1 MSFKLKVKGQYI
13 KDLSFENPNSP
24 QIFLMISKTPPEI
37 NISINVSSVS
47 LPVKTQDQE
56 NEQPLD
62 NKVEPLYEVTLQ
74 VNVEARVG
82 TTVAFICEVKYCGV
96 FCIEGYDVSN
106 LQELSQEEMKKILL
120 VSAPTILFPFAR
132 ELIFNITSRGGFPPL
147 LLDIVDFGAMY
158 ESQIK
163 QNNNSQDL

>member
-1 MSFKLKVKGQYI
+1 MSCKLKVKGQYI

-47 LPVKTQDQE
+47 LPIKAQDQE
-56 NEQPLD
+56 NEQSLD
-62 NKVEPLYEVTLQ
+62 SKVEPLYEVTLQ
-74 VNVEARVG
+74 VNAEARVG

-106 LQELSQEEMKKILL
+106 IQELSQEEMRKILL
-120 VSAPTILFPFAR
+120 VSAPTVLFPFAR
-132 ELIFNITSRGGFPPL
+132 ELVFNITSRGGFPPL
-147 LLDIVDFGAMY
+147 LLDIVDFGVMY
-158 ESQIK
+158 ESQMK
-163 QNNNSQDL
+163 QNDNNQDL